1 MGKRSLAKPA
11 AAGTGLRGDVLA
23 DTAGG
28 RLKLSHLRLIAAIAD
43 TGMVSA
49 AAQTVGMSQPAA
61 SRMILEIETLLY
73 APLCDRLSRGVRL
86 TPLGHALARH
96 ARSVLLLLAQAERE
110 VADLRAGRRGVVS
123 LGTVTGPA
131 VDLVA
136 PAMARVRAA
145 TPGVEVEIRIDSS
158 NVLTRDLLASRLDFV
173 IARVPD
179 DFDPQ
184 TLESVAIGVEQAH
197 LLVRR
202 GHPLLGRRPAT
213 LAEVGAYEWV
223 MQPRDTALRRAID
236 NLFRSANADPPH
248 SFLTTT
254 SIFLTMMLVAGSNAI
269 GPLAVGAARFA
280 SDTVA
285 ASRLAILP
293 TDFSLVVQPFS
304 LIALRHRA
312 LSPAAQAVYDIVRD
326 QALARLRPKSHS
338 GGA

>member
-1 MGKRSLAKPA
+1 MTKKLLAKPA
-11 AAGTGLRGDVLA
+11 GRELRGEGA
-23 DTAGG
+23 AETAGG

-49 AAQTVGMSQPAA
+49 AAQAVGMSQPAA
-61 SRMILEIETLLY
+61 SRMILEIEALLY
-73 APLCDRLSRGVRL
+73 GPLCERLSRGVRL

-145 TPGVEVEIRIDSS
+145 APDLEVEIRIDNS
-158 NVLTRDLLASRLDFV
+158 NVLARELLASRLDFI

-179 DFDPQ
+179 DLDAQ
-184 TLESVAIGVEQAH
+184 ALESVAIGVEQAH

-213 LAEVGAYEWV
+213 LADVGAYEWV
-223 MQPRDTALRRAID
+223 MQPRGTPLRRAVD
-236 NLFRSANADPPH
+236 TLFHNANAEPPRR
-248 SFLTTT
+248 FLTTT

-269 GPLAVGAARFA
+269 GPLAVAAARFA
-280 SDTVA
+280 GEAVA
-285 ASRLAILP
+285 PGRLTILP
-293 TDFSLVVQPFS
+293 TDFPLIVQHYS
-304 LIALRHRA
+304 LIAMRHRA
-312 LSPAAQAVYDIVRD
+312 LSPAAQTVYDIVHD
-326 QALARLRPKSHS
+326 QALAGVRPKS
-338 GGA
+338 